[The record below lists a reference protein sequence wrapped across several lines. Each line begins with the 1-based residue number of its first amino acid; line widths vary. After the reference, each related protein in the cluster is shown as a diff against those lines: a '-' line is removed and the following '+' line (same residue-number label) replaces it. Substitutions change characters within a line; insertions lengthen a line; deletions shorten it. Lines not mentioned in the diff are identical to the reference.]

1 MSGSAEFVAAVSL
14 FTLMIA
20 LRLANM
26 MQSRFDTDE
35 SQHVHVIWAWARGF
49 IQYRDV
55 FDNHMPLFQIM
66 FAPIFGL
73 IGDRATILYW
83 MRFILL
89 PLYFVA
95 AWCTYRI
102 AELLFSRRAAVW
114 AVILTGL
121 YSKYHFISFEFRTD
135 NLWAPLWLL
144 CITTLLGG
152 ALTVPR
158 ALIAGLL
165 LGFCFGVSMK
175 SILLLLALL
184 VSAVI
189 ALLLVGRKQLGQSWP
204 HLARCTAAFTAATAL
219 VPGVIAG
226 AFAIAGLWHD
236 FCYYN
241 FGHNLLPQVG
251 VRNHAPWWIIIFP
264 ITFPL
269 AIYAAQLIVRAI
281 PEPVVAFRRAF
292 IFLICG
298 FYVAALHSFWNL
310 HSRQDYLPLYPLA
323 LALLSGALLIVSSH
337 WAKHDLH
344 VSHYLRRIPL
354 PAFVALVDFFL
365 VIITRP
371 FWINAA
377 QIETN
382 LLRGVLRLTDPE
394 DYVLD
399 CKGETIFRQR
409 CFWPVTESIMLTRLK
424 RGLVADNAAERAIET
439 QTCVAVMKGRMP
451 PRARQFIWHNYIP
464 VGNDLK
470 VAGKFL
476 GPSATDSTRMDFEI
490 VIPAPYKII
499 ARDGPVTG
507 ILDGTPYDGARF
519 LAPGRHTFVQTSSRT
534 QLAVLWAQA
543 VDRNFLPA
551 KYSQPKPKR

>member
-1 MSGSAEFVAAVSL
+1 MV
-14 FTLMIA
+14 
-20 LRLANM
+20 
-26 MQSRFDTDE
+26 QSRFDTDE
-35 SQHVHVIWAWARGF
+35 SQHMHVIWAWARGF

-102 AELLFSRRAAVW
+102 GELLFSRRAGLW
-114 AVILTGL
+114 AIILTGL
-121 YSKYHFISFEFRTD
+121 YPKYHFISFEFRTD

-144 CITTLLGG
+144 CVATLLSG

-175 SILLLLALL
+175 TILLLLTLL

-189 ALLLVGRKQLGQSWP
+189 ALFLVGRKQLGQSWP
-204 HLARCTAAFTAATAL
+204 HLARCTAAFIGAAAS
-219 VPGVIAG
+219 VPGAIAG
-226 AFAIAGLWHD
+226 AFAVAGLWRD
-236 FCYYN
+236 FRYYN
-241 FGHNLLPQVG
+241 FDHNLLPQPDL
-251 VRNHAPWWIIIFP
+251 RNHPPWWIIIFP

-269 AIYAAQLIVRAI
+269 VIYAARRIVRAV
-281 PEPVVAFRRAF
+281 PDLVTAFRRVF

-298 FYVAALHSFWNL
+298 LYVPALHSFWNL
-310 HSRQDYLPLYPLA
+310 RSRQDYLAFYPLA
-323 LALLSGALLIVSSH
+323 FALLSGALLIVSSYL
-337 WAKHDLH
+337 AKHDLR
-344 VSHYLRRIPL
+344 VSHYLRRVPL
-354 PAFVALVDFFL
+354 PAFVALIDFFF
-365 VIITRP
+365 VIVTRP
-371 FWINAA
+371 FWINGA
-377 QIETN
+377 QIETS
-382 LLRGVLRLTDPE
+382 LLRGVVRLTDPG

-409 CFWPVTESIMLTRLK
+409 CFWPVTESIMLARLK
-424 RGLVADNAAERAIET
+424 RGLVADNAAERAVET

-451 PRARQFIWHNYIP
+451 PMAKRFIWKNYIP

-470 VAGKFL
+470 VAGRFL
-476 GPSATDSTRMDFEI
+476 RPSATDSRRMDFDV

-499 ARDGPVTG
+499 ARDGPVKG

-519 LAPGRHTFVQTSSRT
+519 LAPGSHTFVQTSSRR
-534 QLAVLWAQA
+534 QLAFLWAQA
-543 VDRNFLPA
+543 VDRNFLPE
-551 KYSQPKPKR
+551 KYSQPRPKG